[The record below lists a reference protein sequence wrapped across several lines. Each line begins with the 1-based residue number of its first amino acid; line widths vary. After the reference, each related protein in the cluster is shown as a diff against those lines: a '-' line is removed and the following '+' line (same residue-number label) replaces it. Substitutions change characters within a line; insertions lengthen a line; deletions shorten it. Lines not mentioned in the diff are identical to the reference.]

1 MDDTQVAFIFRENQF
16 GSNPALPLN
25 SLALPA
31 YEALSANPAHHII
44 IEDNHFVCQCG
55 RMDWYVCKIKSF
67 IRTSFKSS
75 ILNFNIAILKAHFV
89 SDMGLDRQC

>member
-1 MDDTQVAFIFRENQF
+1 MWYFFRHNLLFFKFQELTLADMDDSQVAFIFRENQF

-31 YEALSANPAHHII
+31 YEALSANPAHHIV

-55 RMDWYVCKIKSF
+55 RMDWYVC
-67 IRTSFKSS
+67 
-75 ILNFNIAILKAHFV
+75 
-89 SDMGLDRQC
+89 

>member
-1 MDDTQVAFIFRENQF
+1 MDDSQVAFIFRENQF

-31 YEALSANPAHHII
+31 YEALSANPAHHIV

-55 RMDWYVCKIKSF
+55 RMDWYVCRQVKV
-67 IRTSFKSS
+67 
-75 ILNFNIAILKAHFV
+75 V
-89 SDMGLDRQC
+89 SLF